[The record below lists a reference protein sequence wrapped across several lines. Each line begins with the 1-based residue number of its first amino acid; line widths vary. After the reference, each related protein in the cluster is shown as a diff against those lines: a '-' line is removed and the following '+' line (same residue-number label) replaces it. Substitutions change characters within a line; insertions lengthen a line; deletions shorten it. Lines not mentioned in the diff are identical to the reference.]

1 MRIKS
6 FPDAVCSNVVD
17 AKSWPE
23 VIFVDRGDVSGDRR
37 TWCVGIL
44 TRGLL
49 SNAYQIGY
57 KCTGPFFTSART
69 YKTRPRAE
77 EDHHP
82 KNYIYIY
89 IYVARETKQFVC
101 TVPVRS
107 FERSA
112 VSHCSLFSF
121 TKRLIY
127 CFCAVV
133 LFQLSLVV
141 SRKKLKCLVPQFY
154 TQFYTNHT

>member
-49 SNAYQIGY
+49 
-57 KCTGPFFTSART
+57 
-69 YKTRPRAE
+69 
-77 EDHHP
+77 
-82 KNYIYIY
+82 
-89 IYVARETKQFVC
+89 
-101 TVPVRS
+101 
-107 FERSA
+107 
-112 VSHCSLFSF
+112 
-121 TKRLIY
+121 
-127 CFCAVV
+127 
-133 LFQLSLVV
+133 
-141 SRKKLKCLVPQFY
+141 
-154 TQFYTNHT
+154 

>member
-49 SNAYQIGY
+49 SNAYPGY

-89 IYVARETKQFVC
+89 IYIRGERDKAVC
-101 TVPVRS
+101 VHRSRS
-107 FERSA
+107 F
-112 VSHCSLFSF
+112 V
-121 TKRLIY
+121 
-127 CFCAVV
+127 
-133 LFQLSLVV
+133 
-141 SRKKLKCLVPQFY
+141 
-154 TQFYTNHT
+154 

>member
-1 MRIKS
+1 MRIKL
-6 FPDAVCSNVVD
+6 D
-17 AKSWPE
+17 
-23 VIFVDRGDVSGDRR
+23 I
-37 TWCVGIL
+37 
-44 TRGLL
+44 
-49 SNAYQIGY
+49 

-89 IYVARETKQFVC
+89 IYIHIYVARETKQFVC

-112 VSHCSLFSF
+112 VSHYSLFSF
-121 TKRLIY
+121 NKRLIY
-127 CFCAVV
+127 CFCGGV
-133 LFQLSLVV
+133 LLV
-141 SRKKLKCLVPQFY
+141 SREKKLKCLVPQFF
-154 TQFYTNHT
+154 TQFYTNHTQSTHGTFSFSLSVSSTDEDAFFLGFLAGEIV